1 MSGSEGMLQQQELIY
16 QHFDGLGGKV
26 SYQRFTTSHPL
37 SGKELPLANMIVEW
51 RPEAKERILL
61 CAHYDTRPLPD
72 RDPNPRRA
80 RKGVFLGAN
89 DGASGVALLMELGHH
104 VKYLPEGYG
113 LDFVF
118 FDAEELVYY
127 DHRDPYFLG
136 STYFAEQYRDKP
148 PQFRYVSGLLF
159 DMVADAKLSIYQE
172 GYSVSWPATREIVKE
187 VWNTAQRVGVKEF
200 IPRARQ
206 PIQDDHLP
214 LNRIAN
220 IPVIDIIDFEYPD
233 PSNRYWHTTS
243 DTPGRCSGAS
253 LEKVGRV
260 TIAWL
265 SSKRDS
271 P

>member
-1 MSGSEGMLQQQELIY
+1 MSGTEGMLKQQELIY
-16 QHFDGLGGKV
+16 QHFDALEGKV
-26 SYQRFTTSHPL
+26 SYQRFTAPHPL
-37 SGKELPLANMIVEW
+37 NGEDVDMANMIVEW
-51 RPEAKERILL
+51 HPEAKKRILL

-80 RKGVFLGAN
+80 RRGVFLGAN

-104 VKYLPEGYG
+104 VKHLPENYG

-118 FDAEELVYY
+118 FDGEELVYI
-127 DHRDPYFLG
+127 DRRDPYFLG
-136 STYFAEQYRDKP
+136 STFFAEQYRDKP
-148 PQFRYVSGLLF
+148 RRHKYVAGLLF
-159 DMVADAKLSIYQE
+159 DMVADTKLSIYQE
-172 GYSVSWPATREIVKE
+172 GYSVTWPTTRPIVKE
-187 VWNTAQRVGVKEF
+187 VWSTAQRLGVKEF
-200 IPRARQ
+200 IPRKRQ

-214 LNRIAN
+214 LNKIAN

-243 DTPGRCSGAS
+243 DAPGRCSGAS

-265 SSKRDS
+265 SSKRSS